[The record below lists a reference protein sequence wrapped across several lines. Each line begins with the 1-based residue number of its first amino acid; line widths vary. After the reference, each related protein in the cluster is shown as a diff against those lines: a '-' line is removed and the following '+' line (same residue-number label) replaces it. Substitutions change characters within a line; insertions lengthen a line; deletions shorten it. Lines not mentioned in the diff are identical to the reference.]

1 MTHMCACQGQQH
13 GQRIMSE
20 AMRNTTTQLVLIER
34 RTTKP
39 FRFGHVPVTQVVRV
53 QTKSS

>member
-1 MTHMCACQGQQH
+1 MTHLCACQGRKQE
-13 GQRIMSE
+13 QRVMSE

-39 FRFGHVPVTQVVRV
+39 FRFGHVPVTQVVHV
-53 QTKSS
+53 QKKSS